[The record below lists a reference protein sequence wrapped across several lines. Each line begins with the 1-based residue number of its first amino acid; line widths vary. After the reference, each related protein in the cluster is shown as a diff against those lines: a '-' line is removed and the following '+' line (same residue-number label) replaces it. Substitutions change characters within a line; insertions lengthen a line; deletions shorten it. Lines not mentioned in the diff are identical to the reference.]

1 VRFPR
6 DYPVTRHKIFQRPSA
21 DAIHSG
27 GINPGAIN
35 LISPLIPLLFAAAI
49 LLAGNGLQSTLV
61 ALRANAEGF
70 DTQLI
75 GLMGAAY
82 FCGFLSASFLA
93 VKLIR
98 AFGHIRVFA
107 ALAAIGAV
115 GSLVLALVP
124 NPYSWVAIRFI
135 TGFCFSGLLMV
146 IESWINE
153 SVSNTNRGRVMSIY
167 RIVDL
172 MAVTAAQFLLPV
184 VGFIGFEL
192 FAIVAI
198 MFCLS
203 LVPVSLSNRSKPTP
217 PDSFK
222 FDIKTIW
229 AISPV
234 ACLGTFTIGLTNSA
248 FRMIGPIY
256 ATEIG
261 FDTQGVVLFMTAGI
275 VGGAVM
281 QFPLGYLSD
290 KLGRRKTVLIATAG
304 AVFAGLFMSFY
315 ASASNQLIYAG
326 SFMFG
331 AFAIPLYSLSA
342 AHAND
347 RAKKGQFVA
356 ISAGLTFFFAI
367 GAIFGPYIAS
377 VVISKFGASAF
388 FTYTSIAHASL
399 IVVVLFR
406 MTKRAS
412 VPAENRSRFSDF
424 LKTAPNMKDPA

>member
-1 VRFPR
+1 M
-6 DYPVTRHKIFQRPSA
+6 
-21 DAIHSG
+21 
-27 GINPGAIN
+27 
-35 LISPLIPLLFAAAI
+35 ISLLIPLLFAAAI

-75 GLMGAAY
+75 GLMGTAY

-93 VKLIR
+93 VRLIQ

-115 GSLVLALVP
+115 ASLALALIP
-124 NPYSWVAIRFI
+124 DPYSWIVIRCI

-153 SVSNTNRGRVMSIY
+153 SVSNTNRGQVMSIY
-167 RIVDL
+167 RIIDL
-172 MAVTAAQFLLPV
+172 LAVTGAQFLLPV

-203 LVPVSLSNRSKPTP
+203 LVPVSLSNRSKPKI
-217 PDSFK
+217 PDNFK
-222 FDIKTIW
+222 FDFKAIW
-229 AISPV
+229 QISPLS
-234 ACLGTFTIGLTNSA
+234 CLSTLSIGLTNSA

-261 FDTQGVVLFMTAGI
+261 FDTRGVVLFMSAGI
-275 VGGAVM
+275 IGGAIM
-281 QFPLGYLSD
+281 QYPLGYLSD
-290 KLGRRKTVLIATAG
+290 KLGRRKTVLIATLG
-304 AVFAGLFMSFY
+304 AVLAGTFMSFF
-315 ASASNQLIYAG
+315 AGNSNQLLYAG

-331 AFAIPLYSLSA
+331 AFAMPLYSLST

-347 RAKKGQFVA
+347 RAKKGQFVV
-356 ISAGLTFFFAI
+356 ISAGLTFFFAL
-367 GAIFGPYIAS
+367 GAVIGPYLAS
-377 VVISKFGASAF
+377 VVISHFGASAF
-388 FTYTSIAHASL
+388 FTYTSFVHGTL
-399 IVVVLFR
+399 ICVVLYR
-406 MTKRAS
+406 MTRRAS
-412 VPAENRSRFSDF
+412 VPASKRRQFSELLQAAPDIFRLSRKSRRDAD
-424 LKTAPNMKDPA
+424 K

>member
-1 VRFPR
+1 M
-6 DYPVTRHKIFQRPSA
+6 
-21 DAIHSG
+21 
-27 GINPGAIN
+27 
-35 LISPLIPLLFAAAI
+35 PLLFAAAI

-93 VKLIR
+93 VKLIQ

-115 GSLVLALVP
+115 ASLVLVLIP
-124 NPYSWVAIRFI
+124 NPYCWVVIRCI

-146 IESWINE
+146 VESWINE

-172 MAVTAAQFLLPV
+172 MAVTGAQFLLPV
-184 VGFIGFEL
+184 VGFVGFEL

-203 LVPVSLSNRSKPTP
+203 LVPVSLSNRSRPKP
-217 PDSFK
+217 PDGFK
-222 FDIKTIW
+222 FDFKTVW
-229 AISPV
+229 QISPL
-234 ACLGTFTIGLTNSA
+234 ACLGTLTIGLTNSA

-261 FDTQGVVLFMTAGI
+261 FDTHGVVLFMTAGI
-275 VGGAVM
+275 IGGAVM
-281 QFPLGYLSD
+281 QYPLGYLSD
-290 KLGRRKTVLIATAG
+290 KLGRRKTVLIATLG
-304 AVFAGLFMSFY
+304 AVLAGMFMSFF
-315 ASASNQLIYAG
+315 AGNSNQLIYAG
-326 SFMFG
+326 SFVFG

-347 RAKKGQFVA
+347 RAQKGQFVV
-356 ISAGLTFFFAI
+356 ISAGLTFFFAL
-367 GAIFGPYIAS
+367 GAIVGPYLAS
-377 VVISKFGASAF
+377 VVISQFGASAF
-388 FTYTSIAHASL
+388 FTYTSCVHGLL
-399 IVVVLFR
+399 ICVVLFR
-406 MTKRAS
+406 MARTES
-412 VPAENRSRFSDF
+412 VPADKRRRFSD
-424 LKTAPNMKDPA
+424 LLHAAPDIFRLSRKSRRDIDKYGD

>member
-1 VRFPR
+1 M
-6 DYPVTRHKIFQRPSA
+6 
-21 DAIHSG
+21 
-27 GINPGAIN
+27 
-35 LISPLIPLLFAAAI
+35 LFAAAI

-93 VKLIR
+93 VRLIR

-115 GSLVLALVP
+115 ASLVLVLVP
-124 NPYSWVAIRFI
+124 NPYYWVVIRCI

-153 SVSNTNRGRVMSIY
+153 SVSNTNRGQVMSIY
-167 RIVDL
+167 RIVDM
-172 MAVTAAQFLLPV
+172 MAVTSAQFLLPV
-184 VGFIGFEL
+184 VGFVGFEL

-203 LVPVSLSNRSKPTP
+203 LVPVSLSNRSKPKP
-217 PDSFK
+217 PDGFK
-222 FDIKTIW
+222 FDFKAVW
-229 AISPV
+229 QISPL
-234 ACLGTFTIGLTNSA
+234 ACLGTLTIGLTNSA

-275 VGGAVM
+275 IGGAVM
-281 QFPLGYLSD
+281 QYPLGYLSD
-290 KLGRRKTVLIATAG
+290 KLGRRKTVLMATLG
-304 AVFAGLFMSFY
+304 AVLAGMFMSFF
-315 ASASNQLIYAG
+315 AGNSNQLIYAG
-326 SFMFG
+326 AFMFG
-331 AFAIPLYSLSA
+331 AFAFPLYSLSA

-347 RAKKGQFVA
+347 RAQKGQFVV
-356 ISAGLTFFFAI
+356 ISAGLTFFFAL
-367 GAIFGPYIAS
+367 GAIVGPYMAS
-377 VVISKFGASAF
+377 VVISQFGASAF
-388 FTYTSIAHASL
+388 FTYTSVVHGLL
-399 IVVVLFR
+399 ICVVLFR
-406 MTKRAS
+406 MARTESVSVDKR
-412 VPAENRSRFSDF
+412 RRFSD
-424 LKTAPNMKDPA
+424 LLHAAPDIFRLSRKNRRGIDKDGN

>member
-1 VRFPR
+1 M
-6 DYPVTRHKIFQRPSA
+6 
-21 DAIHSG
+21 
-27 GINPGAIN
+27 
-35 LISPLIPLLFAAAI
+35 ISSLTPLLFAAAI

-75 GLMGAAY
+75 GAMGAAY
-82 FCGFLSASFLA
+82 FLGFMLASIFA
-93 VKLIR
+93 IRLIR
-98 AFGHIRVFA
+98 SYGHIRVFA

-115 GSLVLALVP
+115 SSLVLAMLP
-124 NPYSWVAIRFI
+124 NPYSWIIVRCV

-153 SVSNTNRGRVMSIY
+153 SVTNTSRGRVMSIY

-172 MAVTAAQFLLPV
+172 LSVTGAQFLLPL
-184 VGFIGFEL
+184 VGFVSYEL

-203 LVPVSLSNRSKPTP
+203 LVPVSLSNSSKPQP
-217 PDSFK
+217 PESFR
-222 FDIKTIW
+222 FDLKSVW
-229 AISPV
+229 LISPL
-234 ACLGTFTIGLTNSA
+234 ACLGTLSIGLTNSA

-275 VGGAVM
+275 MGGAIM
-281 QFPLGYLSD
+281 QYPLGYLSD
-290 KLGRRKTVLIATAG
+290 KLGRRKTVLIATIG
-304 AVFAGLFMSFY
+304 ALSAGLFMSLI
-315 ASASNQLIYAG
+315 AGNSNELIYAG
-326 SFMFG
+326 SFLFG

-347 RAKKGQFVA
+347 RAVKGQFVV
-356 ISAGLTFFFAI
+356 ISAGLTFFFAL
-367 GAIFGPYIAS
+367 GAIVGPYIAS
-377 VVISKFGASAF
+377 VVISHFGASAF
-388 FTYTSIAHASL
+388 FSYTSCVHATL

-406 MTKRAS
+406 MMKTEPVPVEKRRGF
-412 VPAENRSRFSDF
+412 AEFLRHAPDIFRLSR
-424 LKTAPNMKDPA
+424 KGKDIK

>member
-1 VRFPR
+1 
-6 DYPVTRHKIFQRPSA
+6 
-21 DAIHSG
+21 
-27 GINPGAIN
+27 

-49 LLAGNGLQSTLV
+49 LLAGNGLLSTLV

-75 GLMGAAY
+75 GVMGAAY
-82 FCGFLSASFLA
+82 FFGYLLASFLA
-93 VKLIR
+93 VRLIQ

-115 GSLVLALVP
+115 SSLVLVMIP
-124 NPYSWVAIRFI
+124 DPYFWVIVRCI

-146 IESWINE
+146 MESWINE

-172 MAVTAAQFLLPV
+172 SAVTGAQFLLPL
-184 VGFIGFEL
+184 VGFVGFEL
-192 FAIVAI
+192 FAIVSI

-203 LVPVSLSNRSKPTP
+203 LVPVSLSNRSKPKP
-217 PDSFK
+217 PEGFK
-222 FDIKTIW
+222 FDFKTVWI
-229 AISPV
+229 ISPL
-234 ACLGTFTIGLTNSA
+234 ACLGTLTIGLTNSA

-261 FDTQGVVLFMTAGI
+261 FDTHGVVLFMTAGI
-275 VGGAVM
+275 IGGAIM
-281 QFPLGYLSD
+281 QYPLGYLSD

-304 AVFAGLFMSFY
+304 AVIAGMFMSFF
-315 ASASNQLIYAG
+315 AGNSNEMIYAG

-347 RAKKGQFVA
+347 RAQKGQFVV
-356 ISAGLTFFFAI
+356 ISAGLTFFFAL
-367 GAIFGPYIAS
+367 GAIVGPYIAS
-377 VVISKFGASAF
+377 VVISEFGASAF
-388 FTYTSIAHASL
+388 FTYTSCVHASL
-399 IVVVLFR
+399 ICVVLFR
-406 MTKRAS
+406 MTRRAS
-412 VPAENRSRFSDF
+412 VPSEKRSRFSDI
-424 LKTAPNMKDPA
+424 LRAAPDIFRLSRKERGDKN

>member
-1 VRFPR
+1 M
-6 DYPVTRHKIFQRPSA
+6 
-21 DAIHSG
+21 
-27 GINPGAIN
+27 
-35 LISPLIPLLFAAAI
+35 LFAAAI

-93 VKLIR
+93 LRLIQ

-115 GSLVLALVP
+115 SSLALVLIP
-124 NPYSWVAIRFI
+124 NPYYWVVIRGI

-153 SVSNTNRGRVMSIY
+153 SVSNTYRGQVMSIY

-172 MAVTAAQFLLPV
+172 TAVTGAQFLLPL
-184 VGFIGFEL
+184 VGFAGFEL

-203 LVPVSLSNRSKPTP
+203 LVPVSLSNRSRPKP
-217 PDSFK
+217 PDGFK
-222 FDIKTIW
+222 FDFKTVW
-229 AISPV
+229 QISPL
-234 ACLGTFTIGLTNSA
+234 ACLGTLTIGLTNSA

-261 FDTQGVVLFMTAGI
+261 FDTRGVVLFMTAGI
-275 VGGAVM
+275 IGGAVM
-281 QFPLGYLSD
+281 QYPLGYLSD
-290 KLGRRKTVLIATAG
+290 KLGRRKTVLMATLG
-304 AVFAGLFMSFY
+304 AVLAGLFMSFF
-315 ASASNQLIYAG
+315 AGNSNPLVYAG

-331 AFAIPLYSLSA
+331 AFAFPLYSLST

-347 RAKKGQFVA
+347 RAQPGQFVV
-356 ISAGLTFFFAI
+356 ISAGLTFFFAL
-367 GAIFGPYIAS
+367 GAIVGPYMAS
-377 VVISKFGASAF
+377 VVITQFGVGAF
-388 FTYTSIAHASL
+388 FIYTSFAHGLL
-399 IVVVLFR
+399 ICVVLFR
-406 MTKRAS
+406 MARTAS
-412 VPAENRSRFSDF
+412 VPADKRRRFAELLHAAPDIFRLSR
-424 LKTAPNMKDPA
+424 KRHK